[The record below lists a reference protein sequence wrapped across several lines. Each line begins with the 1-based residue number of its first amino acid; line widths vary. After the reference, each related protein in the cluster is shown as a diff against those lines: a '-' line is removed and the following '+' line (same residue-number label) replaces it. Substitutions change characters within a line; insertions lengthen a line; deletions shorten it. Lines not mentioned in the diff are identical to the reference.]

1 MLIIGLLIGM
11 FIGAN
16 LGVLIMALC
25 RSAANADSQTDKILE
40 GLRQDTWKSYH

>member
-1 MLIIGLLIGM
+1 MLIIGILIGL

-25 RSAANADSQTDKILE
+25 QVSGKNAVEKE
-40 GLRQDTWKSYH
+40 VKYE

>member
-1 MLIIGLLIGM
+1 MFIIGILIGL

-25 RSAANADSQTDKILE
+25 QVSGKADKHPAISEHDAGIT
-40 GLRQDTWKSYH
+40 G

>member
-1 MLIIGLLIGM
+1 MLIIGILIGM

-25 RSAANADSQTDKILE
+25 QVSGKNAVEKEVKDERELTMPNLF
-40 GLRQDTWKSYH
+40 RR